1 MPLKAQ
7 PILLPKVKQA
17 SEAELEIR
25 VGGKNKKNIIQNE
38 IIMLREELAKEQK
51 SKLQKYNI
59 GIEASSNVKIKKAQK
74 GEESDSETEIK
85 QLAGLEAL
93 KWEDSEEKLK
103 EIIHFGE
110 EKVSIEN
117 ISPIRGDVIE
127 SEKESQDPDNKIEQ
141 EKGNTNLLEEQSG
154 TNTNTYLN
162 QEEQK
167 SPEIE
172 NVVSDFHDNMP
183 SDKISKG
190 DNYFTES
197 PARFTGNNSKS
208 PVQTEKEMKE
218 IIEDNHILE
227 ENLKNEDKEL
237 ELKKEVSARKIQKCF
252 RKKKAKMFKKGKK
265 HGKLLKALYK
275 SKEHT
280 QFVFSINGDISSKTI
295 VLKFYD
301 IQTKKVHEKHEINLD
316 NEVLDKTI
324 ISES

>member
-117 ISPIRGDVIE
+117 ISPIRGM
-127 SEKESQDPDNKIEQ
+127 
-141 EKGNTNLLEEQSG
+141 L
-154 TNTNTYLN
+154 
-162 QEEQK
+162 
-167 SPEIE
+167 
-172 NVVSDFHDNMP
+172 
-183 SDKISKG
+183 
-190 DNYFTES
+190 
-197 PARFTGNNSKS
+197 
-208 PVQTEKEMKE
+208 
-218 IIEDNHILE
+218 
-227 ENLKNEDKEL
+227 
-237 ELKKEVSARKIQKCF
+237 
-252 RKKKAKMFKKGKK
+252 
-265 HGKLLKALYK
+265 
-275 SKEHT
+275 
-280 QFVFSINGDISSKTI
+280 
-295 VLKFYD
+295 
-301 IQTKKVHEKHEINLD
+301 
-316 NEVLDKTI
+316 
-324 ISES
+324 

>member
-1 MPLKAQ
+1 MK
-7 PILLPKVKQA
+7 
-17 SEAELEIR
+17 
-25 VGGKNKKNIIQNE
+25 
-38 IIMLREELAKEQK
+38 
-51 SKLQKYNI
+51 
-59 GIEASSNVKIKKAQK
+59 
-74 GEESDSETEIK
+74 
-85 QLAGLEAL
+85 
-93 KWEDSEEKLK
+93 
-103 EIIHFGE
+103 
-110 EKVSIEN
+110 
-117 ISPIRGDVIE
+117 
-127 SEKESQDPDNKIEQ
+127 KESQDPDNKIEQ

-324 ISES
+324 ISESWRKTIEKSQGNIKDDCQLFEQILKNGGNEVIPQKVEPAKEGKDYVCFELNDEIKIEQDLVVHPVLDSNKEAIQTQEIKNEQVLIPQQKKKIRYIPQKITQRIHLS